1 MSTIPGAA
9 AAQEM
14 DLARIEEQLCGVA
27 DVVLVDRRSL
37 RHVIRQHRAVSGV
50 VPHGRCYA
58 IRRAELESLDT
69 QGLLRLPSGSERAWV
84 LLVLRPSQR
93 ELRRLSPAQLHER
106 VLRAAFHASVHR
118 ALELR
123 ALSPGAVRARVERIG
138 RTEFEEIRAT
148 LAQDDLLLS
157 EDDDREVYVEFC
169 AVYLELSWFAPELLE
184 ATFPGLSDLAVIE
197 EVVARDVDV
206 EELLALEMPA
216 SIGPASRAHGAGSLP
231 PPRPGEPGV
240 GSGEARSL
248 LIEGERAARR
258 RDFGWA
264 ALFGARAVGA
274 ADGELREQALALL
287 DEALRTLAGQLCVA
301 LRRPPAGEGG
311 LDAPTSAE
319 AWRAVLS
326 KLVLGAARAP
336 SLAGSAEGKALLCL
350 QRATAAHERPGVI
363 VDVPSWILSWGRRAV
378 VRPRADT
385 RELQILGHLQRAAEH
400 GERIRG
406 VERTEVTSLLQG
418 AARRAEDKVRLAL
431 RPKIAGVL
439 RQVGLS
445 ARSGPEQQARHQLV
459 EELLDRIIEQ
469 KHLSLSQL
477 RDAISRNE
485 IKLPDLSGREELR
498 RGDPLLLADAHLDV
512 ALDGIYRR
520 GDVYLRVLQKLSSL
534 PFGTRLGRILALYF
548 AFPLVGAFVVL
559 EGFRYLL
566 GPPLTWVG
574 LPAVDFLTWT
584 SFWATASVIFC
595 LLHSEE
601 CRVLARQ
608 FLEGIGV
615 VFAWIFFRIPRALL
629 TRPTV
634 QQLLARPAV
643 RSLIRCGLI
652 PAALAALAYLCLPL
666 DEEGTLV
673 QALAA
678 LVTFASFSAL
688 LASPVG
694 WWLENVAIDHLA
706 PTWHSLSRTWIP
718 QMLRLVGG
726 TFHRLMDGLERG
738 LSRIDDVLRFRRSES
753 KALLVA
759 AGIAGTLWAVVGY
772 VIRLYVTLLVEPEIN
787 PLKHFPVVT
796 VAHKVLLPFT
806 PDLLRAFDRALSV
819 FGDLVGGAVAGVTVF
834 LLPSVFGFLVWELK
848 ENYRLY
854 RATRSPYVPSARF
867 GPRGETMQG
876 LLVVGVHSGT
886 LPKLYERLRRAAQ
899 RYDVA
904 APGSRRARR
913 EAVAADLELRRFRKR
928 LEAVERSL
936 RHFVQRELVYPL
948 STSPRWTP
956 GRVTIGRIESSS
968 NRVRIQ
974 LRCADQGGG
983 AAAPDALAPCELTL
997 EQLGGL
1003 LVASLSEPGFVAAL
1017 DAEESVLFENALAV
1031 FYHRAQVELVRE
1043 QVESELPDTVR
1054 YQVAERELVVWSGD
1068 DYERVATYPLV
1079 AHRPRALRPRVQGAL
1094 QLPALDSERVLYS
1107 RQRILWSAW
1116 EDAWAAAAAGNGR
1129 VPRLLLGPSLLPVV
1143 HRDETFT

>member
-1 MSTIPGAA
+1 MSTIPSASAGP
-9 AAQEM
+9 EM
-14 DLARIEEQLCGVA
+14 DLARIEEQLCDVA

-37 RHVIRQHRAVSGV
+37 RHVIRQHRVVSGV

-58 IRRAELESLDT
+58 IRRPELESLDT
-69 QGLLRLPSGSERAWV
+69 QGGISLPPGSERAWV
-84 LLVLRPSQR
+84 FLVLRPSQR
-93 ELRRLSPAQLHER
+93 ELRRLSPTQLHDR
-106 VLRAAFHASVHR
+106 LLRAAFHANVHR

-123 ALSPGAVRARVERIG
+123 ALSPVEVRSRTDWIG

-157 EDDDREVYVEFC
+157 ADDDREVYVEFC

-184 ATFPGLSDLAVIE
+184 ATFPGLNDLTIIE

-206 EELLALEMPA
+206 EDLLALEMPA

-231 PPRPGEPGV
+231 PPRPDERGADP
-240 GSGEARSL
+240 GEAHSFL
-248 LIEGERAARR
+248 SDGERAVRR
-258 RDFGWA
+258 RDFACA
-264 ALFGARAVGA
+264 ALLGARAAGV
-274 ADGELREQALALL
+274 ADPERREQARALL
-287 DEALRTLAGQLCVA
+287 DEALRKLAGQLCVA
-301 LRRPPAGEGG
+301 LRRPPPGDGG
-311 LDAPTSAE
+311 ADAPTSIE
-319 AWRAVLS
+319 AWLAVLS
-326 KLVLGAARAP
+326 KLALGAARSP
-336 SLAGSAEGKALLCL
+336 SLMGSAEGKALRCL

-363 VDVPSWILSWGRRAV
+363 VDVPSWILSWGRRSV

-385 RELQILGHLQRAAEH
+385 RELQILDHLQRAAEH
-400 GERIRG
+400 AERIRG
-406 VERTEVTSLLQG
+406 VERTEVASLLQS
-418 AARRAEDKVRLAL
+418 AARRAEEKVRLAL

-485 IKLPDLSGREELR
+485 IKLPDLSGKEELL
-498 RGDPLLLADAHLDV
+498 RGDPLLLADARLDV

-520 GDVYLRVLQKLSSL
+520 GDVYLRVLQKVSSL

-574 LPAVDFLTWT
+574 LPVVDFLTWT
-584 SFWATASVIFC
+584 SFWATASVLFC

-608 FLEGIGV
+608 VLEGIGV
-615 VFAWIFFRIPRALL
+615 VLAWLFFRIPRALL
-629 TRPTV
+629 TRPIV
-634 QQLLARPAV
+634 QRLLARPAV
-643 RSLIRCGLI
+643 RGVIRCGLV
-652 PAALAALAYLCLPL
+652 PAALGALAYLCLPL
-666 DEEGTLV
+666 EEEGPLV

-678 LVTFASFSAL
+678 LITFVSFSAL

-694 WWLENVAIDHLA
+694 WWLENLAIDYLA

-718 QMLRLVGG
+718 QMIRLVGG

-738 LSRIDDVLRFRRSES
+738 LTRIDDVLRFRRSES
-753 KALLVA
+753 KILLVA
-759 AGIAGTLWAVVGY
+759 AGTASALWAVAGY

-806 PDLLRAFDRALSV
+806 PDLLRAFDRAFSV
-819 FGDLVGGAVAGVTVF
+819 FGDLVGGAAAAVTVF
-834 LLPSVFGFLVWELK
+834 LVPSVFGFLVWELK

-867 GPRGETMQG
+867 GPRGETMHG

-899 RYDVA
+899 RYDDA

-913 EAVAADLELRRFRKR
+913 EAFAADLELRRFRKG

-948 STSPRWTP
+948 STSPRWTLGP
-956 GRVTIGRIESSS
+956 VSIGRIESSS

-974 LRCADQGGG
+974 LRCTALGTSG
-983 AAAPDALAPCELTL
+983 ATPEALAPCELTL
-997 EQLGGL
+997 EQLGGVI
-1003 LVASLSEPGFVAAL
+1003 VASLSEPGFIAAL
-1017 DAEESVLFENALAV
+1017 DPEESAVFENALAV

-1043 QVESELPDTVR
+1043 QVESDLPDSVR
-1054 YQVAERELVVWSGD
+1054 YQVAERELVVWPGD
-1068 DYERVATYPLV
+1068 DYEHVAKYRLV
-1079 AHRPRALRPRVQGAL
+1079 AHRARALKPRDRGAL
-1094 QLPALDSERVLYS
+1094 RLPVLDSERVLYS

-1116 EDAWAAAAAGNGR
+1116 EEAWGASARGSGQ
-1129 VPRLLLGPSLLPVV
+1129 VPRLLRGPSLLPVAL
-1143 HRDETFT
+1143 RDETFA